1 MGWAVYRNQTAGK
14 KDPLQALGGVYSLL
28 KNKYYVDE
36 FYNWAFV
43 KPAYWL
49 AETFTYKWI
58 DQIIIDGILHAIGRF
73 GLWFGRILR
82 GWFDAPVVNGIGN
95 GIADGTRKLGAG
107 LKPVQTG
114 RIQQYMLITML
125 VVVVV
130 GIIFYI
136 FFVLV

>member
-1 MGWAVYRNQTAGK
+1 M
-14 KDPLQALGGVYSLL
+14 
-28 KNKYYVDE
+28 
-36 FYNWAFV
+36 

-58 DQIIIDGILHAIGRF
+58 DKVVIDGILHAIGRF

-82 GWFDAPVVNGIGN
+82 SWFDIPVVNWIGDRV
-95 GIADGTRKLGAG
+95 ADVTRALGAD
-107 LKPVQTG
+107 LRPVQTG
-114 RIQQYMLITML
+114 RIQQYMLITMM